1 MIAGLP
7 GTGIG
12 GLYYLL
18 LALWMPFREFLSGRR
33 GSSNP
38 DRRRLVRRQVALTV
52 CVVAGLWVTG
62 WVMGWLLLVLL
73 PVVLG
78 PAPSGSGS
86 LVVNVLT
93 LPPILLTLGVLV
105 AVYVGVRV
113 LRLVV

>member
-1 MIAGLP
+1 MDAPVTTPQQFLPRTDPPTPDLAVATRGLTKSY
-7 GTGIG
+7 G
-12 GLYYLL
+12 
-18 LALWMPFREFLSGRR
+18 
-33 GSSNP
+33 
-38 DRRRLVRRQVALTV
+38 RQVALTV

-113 LRLVV
+113 LRLVVRARGLPVR